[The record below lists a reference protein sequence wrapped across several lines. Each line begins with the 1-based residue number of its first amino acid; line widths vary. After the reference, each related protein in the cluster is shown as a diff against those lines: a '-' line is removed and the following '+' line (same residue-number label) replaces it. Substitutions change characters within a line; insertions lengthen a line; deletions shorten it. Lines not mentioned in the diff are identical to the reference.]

1 MRHFRA
7 YFLFAALCV
16 VSLTATAQ
24 DIASFEKRVTVR
36 TLANGLTVV
45 LMQRAE
51 APVFSFYT
59 LVDAGSAQDPKGGS
73 GLAHMFEHMA
83 FKGTPTIGTKDW
95 LKEKP
100 LLEKVE
106 KAYLAYDYEKRK
118 IVGRDEKKIAELDAA
133 WRKLSREADAL
144 VELNEFGRLVEEHG
158 GVGLNASTYNDQT
171 VYYYSM
177 PANELE
183 MWAYLES
190 ERMMRPVYREF
201 YKERDVV
208 LEERRLRVDSSPI
221 GRLVEQSLA
230 AAFTAHPYH
239 VSGVGWHSEI
249 SSVTATDAHEFFR
262 TYYTPSNITLALVG
276 DLQVE
281 PTLRLIEQY
290 FGKMKGGPK
299 PPELRTVEPAQNA
312 ERRVTLREPG
322 GQPWY
327 LEMYHRPG
335 YTDADDAVYD
345 VISDLMSN
353 GRTSRLYRTLVRDRK
368 SALFAGGFGGF
379 PGSKYPNLFVFFAVP
394 NRGKT
399 LEDLAGDFKSEIE
412 RLKAQD
418 VSDEELKMV
427 KTRIRADLL
436 RGLADNEGLASQ
448 LATAQARYGDWR
460 ELFRQV
466 ERVEKVSKEDIRRV
480 ANLTFVAGNRTV
492 GVIDNSKADEKK
504 AEERKEGN

>member
-1 MRHFRA
+1 MKSLRA
-7 YFLFAALCV
+7 VVVAAFFLLITVAV
-16 VSLTATAQ
+16 QAQ
-24 DIASFEKRVTVR
+24 DVASFEKRTTVR
-36 TLANGLTVV
+36 KLSNGLTVI

-83 FKGTPTIGTKDW
+83 FKGTPNIGTMDW
-95 LKEKP
+95 VKEKA
-100 LLEKVE
+100 LLDKVE

-118 IVGRDEKKIAELDAA
+118 ILGRDEKKIADLDAA
-133 WRKLSREADAL
+133 WRKVAAEADKL
-144 VELNEFGRLVEEHG
+144 VKLNEFGQLVEEHG
-158 GVGLNASTYNDQT
+158 GVGLNATTFNDST

-190 ERMMRPVYREF
+190 ERMLHPVYREF

-230 AAFTAHPYH
+230 AAFVAHPYH

-249 SSVTATDAHEFFR
+249 SSVTATDAHEFFK
-262 TYYTPSNITLALVG
+262 TYYTPSNITLAVVG

-281 PTLRLIEQY
+281 PTMRTIQQY
-290 FGKMKGGPK
+290 FGKLPAGSKAA
-299 PPELRTVEPAQNA
+299 ELRTVEPAQNA
-312 ERRVTLREPG
+312 ERKATLREPG

-335 YTDADDAVYD
+335 YTDPDDAVYD
-345 VISDLMSN
+345 VIGDLMSN
-353 GRTSRLYRTLVRDRK
+353 GRTSRLYRTLVRDKK
-368 SALFAGGFGGF
+368 SALFAGGFSGF
-379 PGSKYPNLFVFFAVP
+379 PGSKYPNLFVFYAVP
-394 NRGKT
+394 NRNKT
-399 LEDLAGDFKSEIE
+399 LDDLAGDFKGEIE
-412 RLKAQD
+412 RLKSQD
-418 VSDEELKMV
+418 ISDDELKMI

-436 RGLADNEGLASQ
+436 RGLADNEGLATQ

-466 ERVEKVSKEDIRRV
+466 ERVDKVTKEDIRRV
-480 ANLTFVAGNRTV
+480 ANKTFVANNRTV
-492 GVIDNSKADEKK
+492 GVIDNTKVEEKK
-504 AEERKEGN
+504 AEAGKEGN